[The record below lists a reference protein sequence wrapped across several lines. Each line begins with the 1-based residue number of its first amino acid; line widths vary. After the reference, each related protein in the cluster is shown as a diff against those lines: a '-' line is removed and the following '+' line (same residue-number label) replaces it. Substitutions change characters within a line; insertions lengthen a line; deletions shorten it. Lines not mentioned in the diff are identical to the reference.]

1 MSLFN
6 IDVLIALL
14 AGVAAGSAVLLTL
27 SPLLKRDKT
36 ARRLALVMSERVS
49 IRRRERAKRS
59 ASERK
64 SSLGIQAKPLA
75 QLIYDRF
82 NLASQASD
90 SAIVQ
95 KLQMAGYR
103 GKGRVIT
110 FLAAR
115 VAGPL
120 AGAAAAAAYLS
131 LLSSASLSLSLTW
144 AIIVGGAI
152 AGYYGPAVY
161 IQNRIAKR
169 QLAIRRAWPEVLDL
183 LLICVQSGMSL
194 DSAIKRVADEVS
206 SQSIETAE
214 ELTVLSAELS
224 YLTDRGQAFENL
236 ARRTGLDC
244 VKAVV
249 TSLAQA
255 EKYGTAVTQ
264 ALRVLAQE
272 SRDQRMSEAEKKAAA
287 LPPKLT
293 VPMILFFLPVLF
305 AVILTPAVIQVVRL

>member
-1 MSLFN
+1 MFPFSV
-6 IDVLIALL
+6 DVLISFL
-14 AGVAAGSAVLLTL
+14 AGAAAVSAVLLIL
-27 SPLLKRDKT
+27 SPLLRRDKT
-36 ARRLALVMSERVS
+36 ARRLALVMSDHAS
-49 IRRRERAKRS
+49 IRLRERARLS
-59 ASERK
+59 AKEK
-64 SSLGIQAKPLA
+64 QSSLGIKAKPLA
-75 QLIYDRF
+75 QLVYDRF
-82 NLASQASD
+82 NLGSQADD
-90 SAIVQ
+90 SAIIQ

-115 VAGPL
+115 VAGPV
-120 AGAAAAAAYLS
+120 AGGAAAAAYLF
-131 LLSSASLSLSLTW
+131 LLQSVTLSLTLTW
-144 AIIVGGAI
+144 AVIVGGAV
-152 AGYYGPAVY
+152 AGYYAPAVY
-161 IQNRIAKR
+161 IRNRIAKR

-194 DSAIKRVADEVS
+194 DSALKRVADEVS

-214 ELTVLSAELS
+214 ELTVLGAELS
-224 YLTDRGQAFENL
+224 YLPDRGQAFDNL

-249 TSLAQA
+249 TSLLQA
-255 EKYGTAVTQ
+255 EKYGAAVTH

-272 SRDQRMSEAEKKAAA
+272 SRDQRMNEAEKKAAA

-305 AVILTPAVIQVVRL
+305 AVILTPAALQFMRL